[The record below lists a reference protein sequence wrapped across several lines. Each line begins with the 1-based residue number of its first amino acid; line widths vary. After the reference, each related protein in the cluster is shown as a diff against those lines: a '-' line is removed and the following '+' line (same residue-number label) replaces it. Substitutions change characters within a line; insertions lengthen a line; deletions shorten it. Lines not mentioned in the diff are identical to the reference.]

1 MDEARSEFDLFPMH
15 NDYVWH
21 TMIAYSLLTNGRLLY
36 TTSDYFHLP
45 YQNTRFVT
53 AVCQLQVSF
62 MTNFCGWSFN
72 IVQVL
77 KLDPQ
82 KLVMKPTCNRH
93 TAVTKTSILAKN
105 TPKTRQNAG
114 V

>member
-1 MDEARSEFDLFPMH
+1 MEPIPPWRTLPS
-15 NDYVWH
+15 
-21 TMIAYSLLTNGRLLY
+21 
-36 TTSDYFHLP
+36 TTSDLFHLP

>member
-1 MDEARSEFDLFPMH
+1 MPRAASGPETPWYAAPARKAPAFTYYIYWS
-15 NDYVWH
+15 
-21 TMIAYSLLTNGRLLY
+21 